1 MIEVNLMPRKETRSS
16 GVARSSSDAFP
27 SKAASPW
34 HMAACVPGLAGLLGL
49 AMLHTRTLDDRR
61 LMEARLAQALGDSTE
76 LAELISASERLRAG
90 RDSVATRVRIIQEL
104 DRGRY
109 AWPHILDEVAVAV
122 PDHTWLTRVAQR
134 DEADGIHVEIEGR
147 AGNTFALTRF
157 MSRLEASPLLTAAS
171 LVTTEQ
177 IAEHLPGGGEWILN
191 SFVLQVGYQPGPDSP
206 DEEQLPDDIDED
218 AAPLETPPW

>member
-1 MIEVNLMPRKETRSS
+1 MIEVNLMPRKVTRSS
-16 GVARSSSDAFP
+16 GAARSAADTFP

-34 HMAACVPGLAGLLGL
+34 HIAACVPGLAGLLGL
-49 AMLHTRTLDDRR
+49 ALLHAGTLDQKQ
-61 LMEARLAQALGDSTE
+61 LVEARLAQALGDSTE

-90 RDSVATRVRIIQEL
+90 RDSVATRIGIIQEL

-109 AWPHILDEVAVAV
+109 VWPHILDEVAVAV
-122 PDHTWLTRVAQR
+122 PDHAWLTRVAQR
-134 DEADGIHVEIEGR
+134 GEADGIHVEIEGR

-177 IAEHLPGGGEWILN
+177 IAEGLAGGGEWILN
-191 SFVLQVGYQPGPDSP
+191 SFVLQVRYQPGPDSP

-218 AAPLETPPW
+218 AGPLETQP